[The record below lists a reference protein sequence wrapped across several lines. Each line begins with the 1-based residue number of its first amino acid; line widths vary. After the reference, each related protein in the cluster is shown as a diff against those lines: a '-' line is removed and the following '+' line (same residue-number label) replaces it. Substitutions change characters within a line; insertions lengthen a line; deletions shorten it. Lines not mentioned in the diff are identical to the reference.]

1 MKWFRKHLRHGSR
14 LALLAL
20 VIQFVATFGHF
31 HPIDIE
37 ARAAGLPT
45 GVALAATPG
54 GEAFPQN
61 LILVSSTAT
70 TDSAQQGSH
79 QPHGSDPHD
88 ICSICAVMALAS
100 TALFA
105 TPPLLLLPQAAELLY
120 LTTDAAF
127 VHLDPSS
134 TAFQPRAPPA
144 S

>member
-20 VIQFVATFGHF
+20 AIQFVATFGHF
-31 HPIDIE
+31 HPIE

-45 GVALAATPG
+45 GIAVSAAPISQALPQSLTVLSAT
-54 GEAFPQN
+54 AQ
-61 LILVSSTAT
+61 
-70 TDSAQQGSH
+70 DSAHQGSRPH
-79 QPHGSDPHD
+79 HGSDPSD
-88 ICSICAVMALAS
+88 FCSICAVMALAS

-105 TPPLLLLPQAAELLY
+105 APPVLLLPQAAELLY

-127 VHLDPSS
+127 VHLDPTSA
-134 TAFQPRAPPA
+134 AFQPRAPPA